1 MLYPNIHQLTRE
13 NTFFRKVIFTDK
25 DCQGVVMSIR
35 PGEDIGLETHHDVD
49 QVLLFVKG
57 SGQAVMGGKSSDFV
71 AGDLANVPAG
81 TEHNFIN
88 TGTEDLKVFTIY
100 SPPEHPDGVVH
111 KTKADALAHPD
122 E

>member
-13 NTFFRKVIFTDK
+13 NTFFRKVIFTNK

-35 PGEDIGLETHHDVD
+35 PGEDIGLETHDDVD
-49 QVLLFVKG
+49 QILLFVKG
-57 SGQAVMGGKSSDFV
+57 TGRAILDGQSSDFV

-81 TEHNFIN
+81 TKHNFIN
-88 TGTEDLKVFTIY
+88 TGEEDLKVFTIY
-100 SPPEHPDGVVH
+100 SPPEHKDGTVH
-111 KTKADALAHPD
+111 TTKADAMAHPH